1 MTSSAR
7 KLISIIVP
15 VYNEQEVLPIFFERL
30 QKAVAP
36 ARERYDIEFIF
47 TNNCSTDRTR
57 ELILGWRESDP
68 NIHLI
73 TLTRNFGYVA
83 SVLSGLTHARGD
95 AVINID
101 SDGED
106 PPELIARFIE
116 GWEEGYDV
124 VYGLRDKRAEPDILV
139 KGRKAFYRFTRL
151 IADNDFIL
159 DMAEFLLMTRRVRDE
174 VIKIANSFPFI
185 RNDIA
190 YVGFSR
196 KGIPYTR
203 EPRIAGQT
211 HYNALSLFA
220 GAVAFIL
227 TASTFPLRV
236 VGYVGVP
243 LLLVNMI
250 CLLAGLV
257 SPWGPGASGAL
268 AIANQSLLVYAVI
281 FLSIYMA
288 RIYKNGM
295 MRPTFII
302 DWERTTVSPRGRE
315 APTSGGV

>member
-1 MTSSAR
+1 MTDSAR

-15 VYNEQEVLPIFFERL
+15 VYNEQEVLPVFFDRL
-30 QKAVAP
+30 QKAVSP
-36 ARERYDIEFIF
+36 IRERHDVEFIF

-57 ELILGWRESDP
+57 DIILGWRETDP

-73 TLTRNFGYVA
+73 TLTRNFGYTA

-95 AVINID
+95 AIINID

-106 PPELIARFIE
+106 PPELIASFVE
-116 GWEEGYDV
+116 GWEQGYDV
-124 VYGLRDKRAEPDILV
+124 VYGLRDKRAEPDLLV

-227 TASTFPLRV
+227 TASTFPLRM
-236 VGYVGVP
+236 VGYLGVP
-243 LLLVNMI
+243 LLALD
-250 CLLAGLV
+250 LLCILS
-257 SPWGPGASGAL
+257 SPFRSGEASNTLIVANL
-268 AIANQSLLVYAVI
+268 ALLVYAMV

-302 DWERTTVSPRGRE
+302 DWDRTTVSPRG
-315 APTSGGV
+315 GGATAHGNG